1 MTTVNFDVFRL
12 EQLQGDFAWLIK
24 QKLME
29 VFARVGQIPSTQASV
44 AASAAP

>member
-12 EQLQGDFAWLIK
+12 EQLQGVSAWFIK

-29 VFARVGQIPSTQASV
+29 VPLE
-44 AASAAP
+44 